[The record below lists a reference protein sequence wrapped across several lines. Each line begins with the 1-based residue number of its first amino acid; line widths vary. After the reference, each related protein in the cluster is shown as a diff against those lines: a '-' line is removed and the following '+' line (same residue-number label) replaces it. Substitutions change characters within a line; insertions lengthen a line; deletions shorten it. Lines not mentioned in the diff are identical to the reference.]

1 MLKKRIIP
9 ILTFNGFQLVKTKK
23 FSNPR
28 TIGNPIQSARV
39 YNSRNVD
46 ELVFI
51 DIYATKQKRKVN
63 LNLVRKII
71 DECYMPVTIGGGIN
85 SFEDI
90 SNLLKIGADKVLIKS
105 KAIED
110 ISFIKKAVN
119 YFGSQCISIA
129 LDVLK
134 NDRDQYEIFY
144 SGIKPD
150 LFDFIDQI
158 NSIEVGEFVVNSVNN
173 DGMMSGFDIQMIQTI
188 SKEIDTPLIVAG
200 GAGNASHF
208 KELYTSKYDEAVAA
222 SSIFH
227 FTQFTPKDIKL
238 AIKEINVP
246 VRVD

>member
-39 YNSRNVD
+39 FNSRNVD

-51 DIYATKQKRKVN
+51 DILATRQKRKLN

-105 KAIED
+105 KALED
-110 ISFIKKAVN
+110 ISFINEAVN

-129 LDVLK
+129 LDVIK
-134 NDRDQYEIFY
+134 NDQNQYDIFY

-150 LFDFIDQI
+150 LFDFINQI
-158 NSIEVGEFVVNSVNN
+158 NSIEVGELVLNSVNN
-173 DGMMSGFDIQMIQTI
+173 DGMMSGFDINMIQTI
-188 SKEIDTPLIVAG
+188 SKEVKAPLIVAG
-200 GAGNASHF
+200 GAGDPHHF
-208 KELYTSKYDEAVAA
+208 KELFVSKYDDAVGA
-222 SSIFH
+222 SSIFY
-227 FTQFTPKDIKL
+227 FTQFTPKEIKL
-238 AIKEINVP
+238 ALKEINVP